1 MEKKDYMEVLL
12 KFLKEKGEISE
23 LEEDILTTILTYKK
37 ESFDRTEC
45 ERKIAENNLK
55 YLSLSATITSLLGSY
70 SKPFVRLS
78 DDDIKHSMFF
88 RFLCRGICQKEQI
101 QISVGIKCISM
112 RKMVIKQRV
121 IKWTEKS
128 LNLFLQSEKP

>member
-23 LEEDILTTILTYKK
+23 LEDILTTILTYKK

-70 SKPFVRLS
+70 SKPFVFLS
-78 DDDIKHSMFF
+78 DDDIKHT
-88 RFLCRGICQKEQI
+88 LYLQI
-101 QISVGIKCISM
+101 KT
-112 RKMVIKQRV
+112 MVMMAQLK
-121 IKWTEKS
+121 
-128 LNLFLQSEKP
+128 F

>member
-12 KFLKEKGEISE
+12 KFLKEKGDISE

-70 SKPFVRLS
+70 SKPFVFLS
-78 DDDIKHSMFF
+78 DDDIKHT
-88 RFLCRGICQKEQI
+88 LYLQI
-101 QISVGIKCISM
+101 KT
-112 RKMVIKQRV
+112 MVMMAQLK
-121 IKWTEKS
+121 
-128 LNLFLQSEKP
+128 F